1 VVSLSEDYQQELE
14 DDVFDRY
21 NCEDIEDMTLQEFA
35 EIVQYDYNNINF
47 TFTLQICEPK
57 WQECQEEKERQKQKD
72 IDRFINKFKEKIKN
86 ILKKPSE
93 RNKVN
98 QITKIGELL
107 DIYKNP
113 ISAKELS
120 KITGKPEPSVRRD
133 LAKGTKE
140 GFWQRIGKKGSR
152 GVKYQRL

>member
-1 VVSLSEDYQQELE
+1 MDSILV
-14 DDVFDRY
+14 
-21 NCEDIEDMTLQEFA
+21 
-35 EIVQYDYNNINF
+35 
-47 TFTLQICEPK
+47 
-57 WQECQEEKERQKQKD
+57 
-72 IDRFINKFKEKIKN
+72 KN

-133 LAKGTKE
+133 LA
-140 GFWQRIGKKGSR
+140 
-152 GVKYQRL
+152 

>member
-1 VVSLSEDYQQELE
+1 MVSLSEDYQQELE

-86 ILKKPSE
+86 ILKKPSD

-98 QITKIGELL
+98 QITKIGEL
-107 DIYKNP
+107 
-113 ISAKELS
+113 
-120 KITGKPEPSVRRD
+120 
-133 LAKGTKE
+133 
-140 GFWQRIGKKGSR
+140 
-152 GVKYQRL
+152 